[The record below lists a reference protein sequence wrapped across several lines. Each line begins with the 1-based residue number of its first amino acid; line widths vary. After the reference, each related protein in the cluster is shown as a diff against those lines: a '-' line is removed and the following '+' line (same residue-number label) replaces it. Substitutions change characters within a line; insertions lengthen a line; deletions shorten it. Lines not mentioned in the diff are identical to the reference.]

1 MEDAPS
7 LESRLL
13 EHLVLDLAID
23 VSS

>member
-23 VSS
+23 VSC